1 MRTTTLVKISQNFLV
16 ALKKVDKTELINYH
30 GVFDRS
36 FTRNYR
42 HKKYWNRKATLK
54 NMYFHL

>member
-16 ALKKVDKTELINYH
+16 ALKKVDRIELINYH

-42 HKKYWNRKATLK
+42 HKKYWNRTATLK
-54 NMYFHL
+54 IMHFCL